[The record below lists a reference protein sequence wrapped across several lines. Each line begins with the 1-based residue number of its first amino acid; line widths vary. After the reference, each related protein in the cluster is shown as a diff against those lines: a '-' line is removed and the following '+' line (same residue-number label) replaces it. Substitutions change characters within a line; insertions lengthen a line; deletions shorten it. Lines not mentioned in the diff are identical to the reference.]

1 MAGGSRTPA
10 EKAARPGEMAALI
23 ATKDKKLSA
32 AEQKDA
38 QKRDATF
45 AAITAEVREEIG
57 VVFTT
62 MKDSFSGSDRDRA
75 LRTEEEATIDRFLHN
90 GTTLVSRNPSDGD
103 GEAARNREYV
113 LANKAISAKGIEARA
128 KVAEGGTG
136 ERGNED
142 ESQNPL
148 DMYMDGLK
156 ALLAKLFRK
165 VTTADLGTYD
175 VKVVGTDSSD
185 VDETGRNHFIVHEGM
200 ESFIP
205 QAASSKGKE

>member
-1 MAGGSRTPA
+1 MAGGPSTPA
-10 EKAARPGEMAALI
+10 EKAARPSQMTELTV
-23 ATKDKKLSA
+23 TKDKKLSA
-32 AEQKDA
+32 AEQRDVE
-38 QKRDATF
+38 KRE
-45 AAITAEVREEIG
+45 AIFTAIITEVREEVG
-57 VVFTT
+57 VVFIT

-103 GEAARNREYV
+103 GAARNREYV

-128 KVAEGGTG
+128 EAAKGGAAEQ
-136 ERGNED
+136 GNED

-156 ALLAKLFRK
+156 VLLAKLFRK
-165 VTTADLGTYD
+165 VSTKDLGEFD
-175 VKVVGTDSSD
+175 VKVVGADGSD
-185 VDETGRNHFIVHEGM
+185 VNEEKRNHFIVHQGM

-205 QAASSKGKE
+205 PAASSKGKE